1 MVFMSVTSIALK
13 FIVGGGVLLSAFVLW
28 QVQSVPPSAASPAEN
43 LGAVQA
49 TPATTA
55 VKALADP
62 AAQDAEAIDL
72 SGIVDQLA
80 VHLLETYGETI
91 LDKRVQVGL
100 LKERDAL
107 LSRFPEQGLA
117 LFEAA
122 LRHAFPDLADT
133 ILGLMAQMAE
143 YDAWLEAN
151 ATPLAQL
158 GLLER
163 EGTLWQKRQA
173 LFGKDA
179 LEIWSDEQQAM
190 AAKKEATR
198 QVLSRLNE
206 DTQLSLD
213 EKLYQLQSGL
223 TEIYDGGMEKLGMDA
238 GLLGAVFFGLDS
250 VQKALTDLPAERRQQ
265 EINRVRRQLGYS
277 EAQIERLAERDAKR
291 NQRWEKGLAYMD
303 ARRELDARPES
314 AEKDQ
319 ALQRLREE
327 HFGFEAKTIALE
339 ERDGF
344 YRFER
349 PRLYGRN

>member
-1 MVFMSVTSIALK
+1 MSVPSLALK
-13 FIVGGGVLLSAFVLW
+13 FLMGGGVLLSAFVLW
-28 QVQSVPPSAASPAEN
+28 QAQSVTPSAPRDTLNSVEPANTAAIPTAEMPRPTGARESGLSSDLAS
-43 LGAVQA
+43 V
-49 TPATTA
+49 
-55 VKALADP
+55 
-62 AAQDAEAIDL
+62 
-72 SGIVDQLA
+72 VDQLA
-80 VHLLETYGETI
+80 LHLLETYGETI

-100 LKERDAL
+100 LEERDSV

-117 LFEAA
+117 LFELA
-122 LRHAFPDLADT
+122 LRRAFPDLAET
-133 ILGLMAQMAE
+133 ILGLIARMAE
-143 YDAWLEAN
+143 YDTWLEAN
-151 ATPLAQL
+151 ATQLATL

-179 LEIWSDEQQAM
+179 LEIWADEQQAV

-198 QVLSRLNE
+198 QVLTRLN
-206 DTQLSLD
+206 DDNQSTLD
-213 EKLYQLQSGL
+213 EKLYQLQSEL
-223 TEIYDGGMEKLGMDA
+223 TEIYDGDLEKLGMDA
-238 GLLGAVFFGLDS
+238 GVLGAVFFGLDS
-250 VQKALTDLPAERRQQ
+250 VQKVLSDLPSERRQQ

-277 EAQIERLAERDAKR
+277 DAQIERLAERDAKR

-314 AEKDQ
+314 AEKLQ